1 MKTQYQISPVGYIK
15 KEKGSFRIEILK
27 EYIPALSCLDEF
39 SHVQVIW
46 WAHLS
51 DGEENRKKLEA
62 GKIFKKGPSK
72 MGVFAT
78 RSPLRPNPVMISTIK
93 VASAD
98 LENGIIDTAFIDA
111 EEGTPVMDIK
121 PLYPMERVK
130 NCKGP
135 RWSEDWPQW
144 QEEVVDF
151 EWGAVI
157 NVG

>member
-15 KEKGSFRIEILK
+15 KENGSFRIEVLK

-51 DGEENRKKLEA
+51 DERENREKLET

-72 MGVFAT
+72 MGIFAT
-78 RSPLRPNPVMISTIK
+78 RSPVRPNPLMISTIK
-93 VASAD
+93 VSGTE
-98 LENGIIDTAFIDA
+98 LQNGIIHTPLIDA
-111 EEGTPVMDIK
+111 EDRTPVLDIK

-130 NCKGP
+130 SCTGP
-135 RWSEDWPQW
+135 GWSEDFPQW
-144 QEEVVDF
+144 QEEVADF
-151 EWGAVI
+151 EWGAVM
-157 NVG
+157 NVE